1 MKEEIKMKIKIGQI
15 RKQSPSGYILKVVD
29 YDSINEKWL
38 MKVCGQNYYFYAKS
52 QVILTW
58 ELQKKD

>member
-1 MKEEIKMKIKIGQI
+1 MKIKIGQI

-38 MKVCGQNYYFYAKS
+38 MKVCGQSYYFYAKS